1 MTKNSPWGQGPNND
15 NNDQNAYNNQNG
27 YRGNSQH
34 NNNEQPPKKPKS
46 SLFIWIAVALIGY
59 FLINW
64 LFEQNPNALSNQ
76 SGQIDFTHN
85 ILLLAILIGSFFMF
99 RKRADSSTTG
109 KMALIWLIIFAG
121 GFFIVS
127 VYEDFK
133 TNTQFADE
141 VSIENATIIRQ
152 NRDGH
157 YYLRLN
163 LDGTNVMFMIDTGA
177 TGVVLRREDAD
188 RMGLNLN
195 ASDFTSNAS
204 TANGTV
210 PIAPIIINEVSA
222 DKIYMTNLRAFVN
235 GGELSTSLLGMT
247 FLNRLSSYEFKNQT
261 LILRP

>member
-1 MTKNSPWGQGPNND
+1 MTNQSPWGNGP
-15 NNDQNAYNNQNG
+15 Q
-27 YRGNSQH
+27 
-34 NNNEQPPKKPKS
+34 NNNRPHNKSGDNYHNQGNPYGGGKPPKKPKN
-46 SLFIWIAVALIGY
+46 SLIIWLIVGFVAVLM
-59 FLINW
+59 FNW
-64 LFEQNPNALSNQ
+64 LSDQNPNALSSQGNQ
-76 SGQIDFTHN
+76 MDFTHN
-85 ILLLAILIGSFFMF
+85 ILLLVILIGSFFMF
-99 RKRADSSTTG
+99 RRRADSQTTG

-133 TNTQFADE
+133 MGMQFADDPA
-141 VSIENATIIRQ
+141 IENVTMLRQ

-157 YYLRLN
+157 YYIRLN

-188 RMGLNLN
+188 RMGLNLT
-195 ASDFTSNAS
+195 ASDFSSTAS

-210 PIAPIIINEVSA
+210 PIAPIMIDEVTA
-222 DKIYMTNLRAFVN
+222 DKIHMTNLRAFVN
-235 GGELSTSLLGMT
+235 GGELSTSLLGMS